1 MRKRYILCALCAL
14 TIGLCMTA
22 VLVACRGGSGEE
34 TSAGSTTGSDE
45 PIGEFTEPENSE
57 TVAGESVT
65 ETVAP
70 PDSETEEPL
79 TAEPGHAASEAGAKT
94 ADILLAAD
102 FGVVGDGVTDDGP
115 AISEAVRAAVER
127 QATLRFE
134 AGKTY
139 YVGTATNTAAVF
151 RSPFS
156 MKDASGV
163 TLDGQGA
170 IFRMKPGLSFFALA
184 GCKDIRL
191 ENCVFDMAESVYL
204 VGRVESVDGKT
215 VAFSVD
221 REPYLASYDFTA
233 VNGFAIRYNE
243 GVQGRPHRFL
253 RTMERTGERQVKV
266 T

>member
-45 PIGEFTEPENSE
+45 PIGEVTETEPEDSE

-156 MKDASGV
+156 IRSKSSMIWPPDSRSRTPASV
-163 TLDGQGA
+163 
-170 IFRMKPGLSFFALA
+170 
-184 GCKDIRL
+184 IR
-191 ENCVFDMAESVYL
+191 S
-204 VGRVESVDGKT
+204 R
-215 VAFSVD
+215 
-221 REPYLASYDFTA
+221 
-233 VNGFAIRYNE
+233 
-243 GVQGRPHRFL
+243 RPMRSKSL
-253 RTMERTGERQVKV
+253 TP
-266 T
+266 

>member
-45 PIGEFTEPENSE
+45 PIGEFTEPEDSE

-156 MKDASGV
+156 MNDASGV

-191 ENCVFDMAESVYL
+191 ENCVFDMAESEYL
-204 VGRVESVDGKT
+204 VGRVE
-215 VAFSVD
+215 
-221 REPYLASYDFTA
+221 
-233 VNGFAIRYNE
+233 
-243 GVQGRPHRFL
+243 
-253 RTMERTGERQVKV
+253 
-266 T
+266 

>member
-14 TIGLCMTA
+14 TIGLCMAA

-34 TSAGSTTGSDE
+34 TSADSTTGSDE
-45 PIGEFTEPENSE
+45 PIGEVTETEPEDSE

-94 ADILLAAD
+94 ADILLVAD

-139 YVGTATNTAAVF
+139 MSAPRPTPPQCSAA
-151 RSPFS
+151 PFLCGMLRGS
-156 MKDASGV
+156 RW
-163 TLDGQGA
+163 T
-170 IFRMKPGLSFFALA
+170 
-184 GCKDIRL
+184 
-191 ENCVFDMAESVYL
+191 
-204 VGRVESVDGKT
+204 
-215 VAFSVD
+215 D
-221 REPYLASYDFTA
+221 RAPSSA
-233 VNGFAIRYNE
+233 
-243 GVQGRPHRFL
+243 
-253 RTMERTGERQVKV
+253 
-266 T
+266 